1 MCILQCFSGKN
12 KWKLV
17 HGVNPLLSAL
27 DNAFVGV
34 SFEFKNT
41 HITVQLLSNIGLF
54 QPDVYR

>member
-1 MCILQCFSGKN
+1 M
-12 KWKLV
+12 
-17 HGVNPLLSAL
+17 HGVNTLLSAL

-54 QPDVYR
+54 QPDVYRWEFTSMFILQCPII

>member
-1 MCILQCFSGKN
+1 M
-12 KWKLV
+12 